1 MVHYDGASE
10 TAPSPLN
17 SRSGNR
23 RSELGGRSH
32 GGNIVMMRCTTRNER
47 SEVSVKNGAASDE
60 VGAEVEAMREVA
72 RALAALPDAQSRA
85 RVLRWAMERY
95 HLDATPMAAPVLP
108 VVAAPAVPVAMAAP
122 AVPEAMTVAG
132 PDQSLEVD
140 SLFDLFPATHP
151 ADIDEQS
158 LSLAEPSRPAQE
170 SGIESMIRGFVAD
183 FQRFALEWQ
192 GT

>member
-1 MVHYDGASE
+1 MVRYDGASE

-32 GGNIVMMRCTTRNER
+32 GGNIVMMRCTTRSER
-47 SEVSVKNGAASDE
+47 SEVSLKNGSSPDE
-60 VGAEVEAMREVA
+60 VGAEVEAMGEVA
-72 RALAALPDAQSRA
+72 RVLAALPDAQSRA
-85 RVLRWAMERY
+85 RVLRWAMDRY
-95 HLDATPMAAPVLP
+95 RVEATPMAAPT
-108 VVAAPAVPVAMAAP
+108 VPVTMAAP
-122 AVPEAMTVAG
+122 AVPATMAIAG
-132 PDQSLEVD
+132 ADRSGADLSLEVD
-140 SLFDLFPATHP
+140 SLHDLFPARPP
-151 ADIDEQS
+151 ADIDEAA

>member
-23 RSELGGRSH
+23 RGELAGRSH
-32 GGNIVMMRCTTRNER
+32 GGNVVMMRCNMRSER
-47 SEVSVKNGAASDE
+47 SEVVSKNGSGANDVA
-60 VGAEVEAMREVA
+60 AEVDAMGQVA

-85 RVLRWAMERY
+85 RVLRWATDRY
-95 HLDATPMAAPVLP
+95 HVEATPMAAPAVPLTI
-108 VVAAPAVPVAMAAP
+108 AAPAVPAMMA
-122 AVPEAMTVAG
+122 VAG
-132 PDQSLEVD
+132 ADPSGADLSLEVD
-140 SLFDLFPATHP
+140 SLHDLFPGRPP
-151 ADIDEQS
+151 ADIDEES
-158 LSLAEPSRPAQE
+158 LSIAEPAKSAQE